1 MHVSTTSLIAWA
13 RQRSMTGT
21 PAGEDGGGG
30 AAPAER
36 AALLAS
42 AERKLS
48 KRILPCLS
56 LLSII

>member
-1 MHVSTTSLIAWA
+1 
-13 RQRSMTGT
+13 MTGT